1 MKKINIKNDL
11 YFAVNQKWLE
21 KAKIPGDKS
30 STGAF
35 LEIHN
40 RNERILRKMAS
51 DLVRTRDADELE
63 VGAILNFTDLY
74 SMASDFT
81 FRNKSKV
88 KPLKPYL
95 NKIWEMQSWDDLI
108 ENFDFYQLRKFH
120 LPFDFEV
127 MQDFKNTELQT
138 LGFSGPSL
146 ILPEKS
152 YYDDNHPAK
161 QPLLEVFKNMS
172 RKLLAA
178 YFKDKNQIEDI
189 ISKTLEFD
197 NSLVKYTMSA
207 VESADYP
214 SLYNPFTI
222 DEINEHSKVF
232 DLKEIAERLIKQE
245 VSEKVVVIYP
255 KFMKGLNSLYNS
267 RTFETFKCWM
277 YLRNLIRFSNL
288 LDNKTRIT
296 AGEFNRAVSGIDK
309 ASSAAKSAF
318 YLAYS
323 YFKIPFGLRFELENF
338 GPEAKRN
345 VEYMVQKM
353 IKIYQDRLRNNS
365 WLSQETKDKA
375 IVKLNALGVHVGYPS
390 ELRPFYEL
398 MVITP
403 YKHEGNLVV
412 NAFNLNAIESEYN
425 FSQYKQPINKN
436 LWGMSPA
443 EVNAYYNPFMN
454 HIVFPAGILAK
465 PFYSLTQSSS
475 ANYGGIGAVIAHEI
489 SHAFDNNGAKF
500 DEKGNLNSWW
510 KDEDFKKF
518 NKLSQ
523 AMVDLF
529 EGQDSEFGKCN
540 GKLTVSE
547 NIADAGGIR
556 CALEASQKELNH
568 SSKEFFTNWATVWRA
583 KQKPEYAKML
593 LAADVHA
600 PKDLRANIQAK
611 NLDEFHVTFK
621 TKPSDKMYLAPEK
634 RVKIW

>member
-1 MKKINIKNDL
+1 MKKINIKDDL
-11 YFAVNQKWLE
+11 YFAVNQKWLD

-30 STGAF
+30 ATGAF

-40 RNERILRKMAS
+40 RNERILRKMAN
-51 DLVRTRDADELE
+51 DLVKTRDAGELE
-63 VGAILNFTDLY
+63 VGAILNFSNLY
-74 SMASDFT
+74 SMASDFKY
-81 FRNKSKV
+81 RNSLKV
-88 KPLKPYL
+88 EPLKPYL
-95 NKIWEMQSWDDLI
+95 DKIWEMKSWDDLI
-108 ENFDFYQLRKFH
+108 KNYEFYQLRKFH
-120 LPFDFEV
+120 LPFDFDV
-127 MQDFKNTELQT
+127 MQDFKNAELQT

-152 YYDDNHPAK
+152 YYDDKHPAK
-161 QPLLEVFKNMS
+161 AKLLEAFKNMS
-172 RKLLAA
+172 RKLLVS
-178 YFKDKNQIEDI
+178 YHKDKKLIEDI
-189 ISKTLEFD
+189 IAKTLEFD
-197 NSLVKYTMSA
+197 NSLVQYTMSA
-207 VESADYP
+207 VEMADYP
-214 SLYNPFTI
+214 SLYNPFSI
-222 DEINEHSKVF
+222 EEISQCSSIF
-232 DLKEIAERLIKQE
+232 DIKEIAQKLVKQE
-245 VSEKVVVIYP
+245 VDEKVVVIYP
-255 KFMKGLNSLYNS
+255 KFMKALNEIYNAK
-267 RTFETFKCWM
+267 TFESFKCWM
-277 YLRNLIRFSNL
+277 YLRNLIKFSHL
-288 LDNKTRIT
+288 LDNKTRVIS
-296 AGEFNRAVSGIDK
+296 GEFARATSGIDK
-309 ASSAAKSAF
+309 ATNPAKSAF

-323 YFKIPFGLRFELENF
+323 YFKIPFGLKFALENF

-353 IKIYQDRLRNNS
+353 IRIYQERLSTNN

-375 IVKLNALGVHVGYPS
+375 IVKLNSLGVHVGYPS

-403 YKHEGNLVV
+403 YKHGGNLVV
-412 NAFNLNAIESEYN
+412 NTLNLNAVESEFN

-436 LWGMSPA
+436 YWGMSPA

-465 PFYSLTQSSS
+465 PFYSLDQSSS

-510 KDEDFKKF
+510 SEEDFKKF
-518 NKLSQ
+518 SELSKD
-523 AMVDLF
+523 MIDLF
-529 EGQDSEFGKCN
+529 DNQDSEFGKCN

-556 CALEASQKELNH
+556 CALEASMKEKDH
-568 SSKEFFTNWATVWRA
+568 SSNAFFTNWATVWRA

-611 NLDEFHVTFK
+611 NLDEFQNAFK
-621 TKPSDKMYLAPEK
+621 IKKGDKMYLAPEK